1 MRWNKVTIVGV
12 GLLGGSLGLFLRKH
26 RLAGQVTGLVR
37 RKASIRES
45 TRAGAVDTAT
55 TDPKRALRDAE
66 LVLLCTPLG
75 RMLELAQTVFA
86 HTAPGTIVSDV
97 GSVKAP
103 VVRAL
108 EPMARKAGARFIG
121 AHPMAGSEKAGV
133 AHARPDLFNGAVC
146 VLTPTRHTCPEALAQ
161 LEVLWTAAGAVT
173 VKMTPTEH
181 DRLAAFGSHLP
192 HAVAVALTR
201 AVLGTHRRNQE
212 LLCATGFKDTTRVAS
227 SLPEMWCDILL
238 DNAEHTTH
246 AITAFIRHL
255 QKLQQAILRRDRYRL
270 LKTLAAAKQLRDQW
284 CSLREARF
292 APQKRAR
299 SNRNME

>member
-26 RLAGQVTGLVR
+26 RLAGEVIGLVR

-45 TRAGAVDTAT
+45 TQAGAVDTAT

-75 RMLELAQTVFA
+75 RMLELAETVFT

-108 EPMARKAGARFIG
+108 EPMARKAGVRFIG

-133 AHARPDLFNGAVC
+133 AHARPDLFIGAVC

-161 LEVLWTAAGAVT
+161 LEALWTSAGAIT
-173 VKMTPTEH
+173 VKMTPATH

-192 HAVAVALTR
+192 HVAAVALTHT
-201 AVLGTHRRNQE
+201 VLGSRRHAQE

-238 DNAEHTTH
+238 NNAEHTTH
-246 AITAFIRHL
+246 AITAFIRYM
-255 QKLQQAILRRDRYRL
+255 QKLQQAILRRDRYQL
-270 LKTLAAAKQLRDQW
+270 LRTLAGAKQLRDQW
-284 CSLREARF
+284 CCLRETGFNRQKQ
-292 APQKRAR
+292 PQ
-299 SNRNME
+299 SNRSTE